1 MYFAIRGATTVSKDD
16 KQEIISATEELIS
29 QIIARNGLNGENCR
43 YVSLIASTTADIRSY
58 YPVRAVRESGLL
70 GAAPLFSCIE
80 PDIDGSL
87 PLCIRVMLTA
97 DIPNSE
103 REIKHVYL
111 RNAAKLRPDISAQ

>member
-43 YVSLIASTTADIRSY
+43 YVSLIA
-58 YPVRAVRESGLL
+58 
-70 GAAPLFSCIE
+70 
-80 PDIDGSL
+80 
-87 PLCIRVMLTA
+87 RVMLTA